1 MFKLL
6 ITDLNQLNKPFIPPN
21 LTNLFLLLNDDDD
34 DFNPIENDQIDVVVN
49 KIVKGGVYTVA
60 VLIATVKTIR
70 KIDRMMLEKLG
81 NVIFRRSP
89 GRRNYVSVPNDLD
102 EEEELFGDYQDN
114 LDDEL
119 EDAVFNQD
127 DNLIRTPFAD
137 DVEEE
142 EEEEHEGEGEQ
153 SNPSDERLFDI
164 DDNEDEDEQHEV
176 NKPTTS

>member
-1 MFKLL
+1 M
-6 ITDLNQLNKPFIPPN
+6 
-21 LTNLFLLLNDDDD
+21 
-34 DFNPIENDQIDVVVN
+34 
-49 KIVKGGVYTVA
+49 
-60 VLIATVKTIR
+60 
-70 KIDRMMLEKLG
+70 
-81 NVIFRRSP
+81 
-89 GRRNYVSVPNDLD
+89 
-102 EEEELFGDYQDN
+102 FGDYQDN

-127 DNLIRTPFAD
+127 DNLVRTPFAD

-142 EEEEHEGEGEQ
+142 EEREGEGEQ

>member
-1 MFKLL
+1 MS
-6 ITDLNQLNKPFIPPN
+6 
-21 LTNLFLLLNDDDD
+21 FLEDH
-34 DFNPIENDQIDVVVN
+34 QVVEIN
-49 KIVKGGVYTVA
+49 
-60 VLIATVKTIR
+60 
-70 KIDRMMLEKLG
+70 
-81 NVIFRRSP
+81 
-89 GRRNYVSVPNDLD
+89 VSVPNDLD

-127 DNLIRTPFAD
+127 DNLVRTPFAD

-142 EEEEHEGEGEQ
+142 EEEREGEGEGEQ